1 MENTSIMSSA
11 LTGASSTIASSI
23 GGVGDLASKVIGFTG
38 EGLGGL
44 GGLMQRM
51 TSSPSAKPTPVE
63 SYVSMVTKHDA
74 TGMGRSEAAT
84 EVA

>member
-1 MENTSIMSSA
+1 MSSA
-11 LTGASSTIASSI
+11 LTGAQNLISSSI
-23 GGVGDLASKVIGFTG
+23 GGVGQLASKVLGFTG

-44 GGLMQRM
+44 GGLIQRM
-51 TSSPSAKPTPVE
+51 TTSPSAKPTPVE

-74 TGMGRSEAAT
+74 TGMGQTQQTT